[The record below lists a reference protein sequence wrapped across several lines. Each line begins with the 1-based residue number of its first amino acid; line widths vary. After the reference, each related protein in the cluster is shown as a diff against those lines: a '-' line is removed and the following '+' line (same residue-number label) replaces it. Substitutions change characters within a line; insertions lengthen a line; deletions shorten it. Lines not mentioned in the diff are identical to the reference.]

1 MAQFGVSALR
11 DLVRRPLVQDAAL
24 AAGLLAVCLP
34 VNDPVAAVHA
44 ISTYAPGVVS
54 GPGVVWGWWL
64 ATALTA
70 ATVTLRR
77 RWPLPALVAGTAA
90 TTVHLTLITLP
101 MVVDLAVLL
110 LLGTVAARCARPVS
124 LGALGVLVLLAGVW
138 CLPYASAGRPV
149 AGLPVFNVHF
159 GGPGAQ
165 PAAADS
171 HVTLWGGPVLLAA
184 VFGAAW
190 AIGSA
195 ARNRRAYLDQLQARA
210 ADLERERDQR
220 AALAVAAERGRISR
234 EVHDVVA
241 HGLSLIVIQAQGADA
256 ALDHRPADT
265 RGALRT
271 IVRTGRDSLTDMRR
285 MLDALGEVE
294 DTWHPQPGLDALPSL
309 LDRVRQAGTP
319 VSLRVDGTVTTLP
332 APVDLSAYR
341 VVQEALTNVVKHAGP
356 GARADVVV
364 RYSDTRLGIHVTDDG
379 RGRSADSDGGN
390 GLRGMDSR
398 VRLLGGR
405 LDTGPGPDGGFLIRA
420 ELPIDGR
427 A

>member
-1 MAQFGVSALR
+1 
-11 DLVRRPLVQDAAL
+11 
-24 AAGLLAVCLP
+24 
-34 VNDPVAAVHA
+34 
-44 ISTYAPGVVS
+44 
-54 GPGVVWGWWL
+54 
-64 ATALTA
+64 
-70 ATVTLRR
+70 
-77 RWPLPALVAGTAA
+77 
-90 TTVHLTLITLP
+90 
-101 MVVDLAVLL
+101 
-110 LLGTVAARCARPVS
+110 
-124 LGALGVLVLLAGVW
+124 
-138 CLPYASAGRPV
+138 
-149 AGLPVFNVHF
+149 
-159 GGPGAQ
+159 
-165 PAAADS
+165 
-171 HVTLWGGPVLLAA
+171 VTLWGGPVLLAA

-195 ARNRRAYLDQLQARA
+195 ARNRRAYLDQLHARA

-341 VVQEALTNVVKHAGP
+341 VVQEALTNVMKHAGP